1 MLNRKQSLI
10 ILQLILFLMVLFAV
24 AWVADDAYIS
34 LRTVDNFVNGY
45 GLRWNAAERVQSYTH
60 PLWLFA
66 LSAVYALTH
75 QAYFTALFVSF
86 AFSLAALL
94 ILSRQPNA
102 ALGLVILVC
111 SKAFVDFSV
120 SGLENPATHLLLL
133 LFVLVF
139 INQEFSAERELI
151 LMALLAGLLMLV
163 RMDAGLF
170 LLPALVYIIFKRFSI
185 RKAGLLVLGLSPF
198 VLWEL
203 FSLFYYGFLFPNT
216 AYAKLNTG
224 ISQSALFTQGLVYF
238 IDSFQRDPISLIIIA
253 ASLSLSV
260 ESGNIRL
267 RLLALGIGLY
277 LLYTLSI
284 GGDFMSGRFFSVAV
298 LVSVMLLMRL
308 LEGAKPRWKFGLAA
322 LSVLIGLIA
331 PYPILLPRN
340 NQPVFTQDDL
350 KSGINDERAFY
361 YQTTGL
367 PVVLAN
373 GGNLSDAEGWVQHGL
388 ALRNSGK
395 SVAQEGNIGFMGY
408 YAGPGVYLLDTYG
421 LSDPLLAR
429 LPVSDPAHWR
439 VGHYERNI
447 PPGYLETLKSGTI
460 QIKDPGLAAFYQQLS
475 LITRG
480 PLWSSARLRAIWEM
494 NTGQDKALLAGYLKK

>member
-1 MLNRKQSLI
+1 MTIKN
-10 ILQLILFLMVLFAV
+10 
-24 AWVADDAYIS
+24 
-34 LRTVDNFVNGY
+34 
-45 GLRWNAAERVQSYTH
+45 
-60 PLWLFA
+60 
-66 LSAVYALTH
+66 
-75 QAYFTALFVSF
+75 
-86 AFSLAALL
+86 
-94 ILSRQPNA
+94 
-102 ALGLVILVC
+102 
-111 SKAFVDFSV
+111 
-120 SGLENPATHLLLL
+120 
-133 LFVLVF
+133 
-139 INQEFSAERELI
+139 
-151 LMALLAGLLMLV
+151 
-163 RMDAGLF
+163 
-170 LLPALVYIIFKRFSI
+170 
-185 RKAGLLVLGLSPF
+185 
-198 VLWEL
+198 
-203 FSLFYYGFLFPNT
+203 
-216 AYAKLNTG
+216 
-224 ISQSALFTQGLVYF
+224 
-238 IDSFQRDPISLIIIA
+238 IIIA

-284 GGDFMSGRFFSVAV
+284 GGDFMSGRFFSGAV